1 MIEQIV
7 RAVAERAR
15 NHEEPLDAIGRP
27 QAFRQ
32 RKQDLAL
39 DEIDLV
45 ERDEKGSTRLG
56 QAVEDGARVIKPAR
70 GIDEDDDEIGILDA
84 GPGRRDHG
92 AVETAARRENARRVD
107 EDELGGAA
115 QRDPQHAA
123 ARRLNLGRDD
133 RQFRADKPVEQ
144 GRLAGIGRADQRD
157 IAAAARIAHG
167 ATASAARAAAAAAVS
182 AARFEEPEAVAG
194 SCPSTLTLTVKRRR
208 WEGPSVATVR
218 YAGSGKPRAWAH
230 S

>member
-1 MIEQIV
+1 
-7 RAVAERAR
+7 
-15 NHEEPLDAIGRP
+15 
-27 QAFRQ
+27 
-32 RKQDLAL
+32 
-39 DEIDLV
+39 
-45 ERDEKGSTRLG
+45 
-56 QAVEDGARVIKPAR
+56 PAR

-92 AVETAARRENARRVD
+92 AVETAARREDARRVD

-115 QRDPQHAA
+115 
-123 ARRLNLGRDD
+123 
-133 RQFRADKPVEQ
+133 
-144 GRLAGIGRADQRD
+144 QRD